1 MWWLSIIV
9 INLNF
14 VLLLSV
20 WQLILYDILYLLFAH
35 HQYQLHLEQL
45 LMHQCLLMLWSETP
59 NNCNTCWSER
69 SVHARN
75 RKTKKNNSKTTKHHT
90 KQQKLTNFDQYIQSK
105 QRDLKIARAR
115 YVIHTWYACIFS
127 CNLHHSI
134 HTFSAK
140 CTILHTTQKRQNF
153 AKLHQKQ

>member
-20 WQLILYDILYLLFAH
+20 WQLILYDILYLLFTH
-35 HQYQLHLEQL
+35 HQYQLYLEQL

-59 NNCNTCWSER
+59 NNCNTCCDLKGQCTRAIEKQ
-69 SVHARN
+69 
-75 RKTKKNNSKTTKHHT
+75 RKTTA

-153 AKLHQKQ
+153 AKLQKKQ